1 MNGPCYAISCRLGA
15 YVVALTPLVK
25 AADSAAC
32 IRYGFCCRIS
42 DCTNHNTRPK
52 GTALP
57 CQRGRNEMEWRISAE
72 ASGLTIIT
80 VVIIQR
86 WLFRLQDSLW
96 LQPALVLISEA
107 FRRHSSSLPLYI
119 SEDV

>member
-1 MNGPCYAISCRLGA
+1 
-15 YVVALTPLVK
+15 
-25 AADSAAC
+25 
-32 IRYGFCCRIS
+32 
-42 DCTNHNTRPK
+42 
-52 GTALP
+52 
-57 CQRGRNEMEWRISAE
+57 MEWRISAE

-119 SEDV
+119 SEAV